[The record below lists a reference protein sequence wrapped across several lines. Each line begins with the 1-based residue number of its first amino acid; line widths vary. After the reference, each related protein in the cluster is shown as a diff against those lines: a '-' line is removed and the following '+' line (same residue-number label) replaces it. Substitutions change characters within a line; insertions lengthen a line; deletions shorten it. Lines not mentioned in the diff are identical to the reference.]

1 MRVSRPGRAIMA
13 CASMLAACFMWAS
26 PASAHSSL
34 VRSSPAEG
42 AVLPTAPRSITL
54 EFNEKVS
61 KIAPAVVL
69 RDDSDAVISSRAPTI
84 ERNVIRSTVPGG
96 LGNGSYSIVWRVVSI
111 DGHPIQGVIR
121 FAIGHAST
129 PDPVVDDKR
138 ARAETAR
145 SRRPWLTIG
154 AAAILAAVLGGV
166 LVLRRHTTHHNPLN

>member
-13 CASMLAACFMWAS
+13 CASLLAACFMWAS

-61 KIAPAVVL
+61 KIAPAIVL
-69 RDDSDAVISSRAPTI
+69 RNDAEAVISSRPPTVGRTTI
-84 ERNVIRSTVPGG
+84 SSTVPTG
-96 LGNGSYSIVWRVVSI
+96 LPDGSYSIVWRVVSD

-121 FAIGHAST
+121 FVIGHAS
-129 PDPVVDDKR
+129 DPVDANEVD
-138 ARAETAR
+138 APENSTSR
-145 SRRPWLTIG
+145 SWTWLPVAAAVLAALIG
-154 AAAILAAVLGGV
+154 AA
-166 LVLRRHTTHHNPLN
+166 LVLRRYNTNHTP